1 MCNQHGLPSVLS
13 IAFVSG
19 SVSICEFRA
28 RVGCSVR
35 IIGVALGLGSEITL
49 GGVRCAVFVSGRHTQ
64 QLLAREQRAAPF
76 AASALDAVQLRMTAA
91 VDRVFLARPLRSD
104 AHQRAVSA
112 RGDAVDERRDLA
124 V

>member
-1 MCNQHGLPSVLS
+1 MVQP
-13 IAFVSG
+13 
-19 SVSICEFRA
+19 
-28 RVGCSVR
+28 RVGGERRTATEQIAPGLAVNLYHRDCERR
-35 IIGVALGLGSEITL
+35 ITERTRRRRPALYLY
-49 GGVRCAVFVSGRHTQ
+49 RHTQ